1 MCVPPAP
8 LARTKTLSKRA
19 GPTPWAV
26 HRAGWRQIAVCLRA
40 TLWLMGFTLM
50 GALGETR
57 ANPSWA
63 GTQTQAPAGITV
75 IDLPGVHAQLS
86 GLFDREGQLD
96 FDAVSSPQREQEFTP
111 LGSALNAGYSGG
123 VWWLR
128 IDTHTPA
135 ALIGRTVFLQAWM
148 PDLDEVRFRS
158 PDGREHANGALTPI
172 EARSSRL
179 RVPTL
184 ELVLEQPVTTVYLKV
199 RASGSATLIPQLLSP
214 RGVLQYTEW
223 QMLYLGVLGGALLIV
238 LVINL
243 VNALGT
249 REPIYLIY
257 SGLVLSAG
265 LATLSRNGFIHAGW
279 VDSPDWLIP
288 LIAAPVHLLAIFAI
302 LFSARVLG
310 IGERHPRL
318 FLGLNGLTVLI
329 ALGFGLQFTDW
340 VLRANQLVMITILA
354 YGALSL
360 VVSGWDLLR
369 QPERRRFFIFA
380 AYAAFMFAQMVS
392 ILAMLGQMR
401 ATLVTVE
408 AWQFGTWIHLLLLHL
423 ALVSGLR
430 DHGRR
435 ARTMEL
441 EAQVARAELA
451 EQRRASEDK
460 SRFLEMLAHE
470 INTPLSVIDS
480 TVQSLEMMP
489 GASAPALR
497 ERHTRIRS
505 SARRVSRLINETA
518 SRDRLDNGAWQ
529 VRLSKI
535 AASDLIASV
544 IDPLDRTLALDL
556 RGGSPLLTDEVGG
569 APGWL
574 EVRIEPG
581 LPTLWADQRLV
592 EIALSNLIDNARK
605 YGAPGSTIRVEASQ
619 APAHERIE
627 APALTLAVTSVG
639 SRPDGFELERLFD
652 KYHRGH
658 THPEVPGIGLGLHL
672 VRSIAQLHGGAAGV
686 EAISG
691 PALRFWFTLPCDE
704 TD

>member
-1 MCVPPAP
+1 MPSLPTPPAQ
-8 LARTKTLSKRA
+8 ARTLPEPPL
-19 GPTPWAV
+19 PTRRVV
-26 HRAGWRQIAVCLRA
+26 HLACSQKIAHLLRA
-40 TLWLMGFTLM
+40 AFWLIGITLL
-50 GALGETR
+50 GALGDSRTNL
-57 ANPSWA
+57 AWA
-63 GTQTQAPAGITV
+63 AAQAKTPAGITV
-75 IDLPGVHAQLS
+75 IDLPEVHAQLS
-86 GLFDREGQLD
+86 GLFDPEGQLD
-96 FDAVSSPQREQEFTP
+96 FDAVSSPQRQHEFAP

-128 IDTHTPA
+128 VDIHTPTA
-135 ALIGRTVFLQAWM
+135 WIGRTVFLQAWM

-158 PDGREHANGALTPI
+158 PDGREHANGALTAV

-184 ELVLEQPVTTVYLKV
+184 ELVLDQPSTTVYLKV

-214 RGVLQYTEW
+214 RGVLLTTEW
-223 QMLYLGVLGGALLIV
+223 QMLYLGALGGALLIV
-238 LVINL
+238 LIINL
-243 VNALGT
+243 VNAIGT
-249 REPIYLIY
+249 REPIFLIY

-265 LATLSRNGFIHAGW
+265 LATLSRNGFLHAGW
-279 VDSPDWLIP
+279 VANPDWLIP
-288 LIAAPVHLLAIFAI
+288 LIAAPVHLLAIFAN
-302 LFSARVLG
+302 LFSARMLG

-318 FLGLNGLTVLI
+318 FRGLHGLTVLI

-340 VLRANQLVMITILA
+340 VLEANRLIMITILA

-360 VVSGWDLLR
+360 GVSGWDLLR
-369 QPERRRFFIFA
+369 QPERSRSFIFA
-380 AYAAFMFAQMVS
+380 AYAAFMFAQVIS
-392 ILAMLGQMR
+392 ILAMLGYVR
-401 ATLVTVE
+401 ATLMTVE

-430 DHGRR
+430 DQRRR
-435 ARTMEL
+435 ARAIEL
-441 EAQVARAELA
+441 EAQVTRAELA

-535 AASDLIASV
+535 AATDLIASV
-544 IDPLDRTLALDL
+544 IDPLDRTLALDPQ
-556 RGGSPLLTDEVGG
+556 GGGPLLADEIGG

-574 EVRIEPG
+574 KIRIEPG
-581 LPTLWADQRLV
+581 LPTLLADQRLV

-605 YGAPGSTIRVEASQ
+605 YGAPGSTVCVEASA
-619 APAHERIE
+619 APPAGGIE
-627 APALTLAVTSVG
+627 TRALTLAVTSSG
-639 SRPDGFELERLFD
+639 CRLEGIPLERLFE

-658 THPEVPGIGLGLHL
+658 THPDVPGIGLGLHL

-686 EAISG
+686 ETLSG
-691 PALRFWFTLPCDE
+691 PALRFWLTLPCDE
-704 TD
+704 TH